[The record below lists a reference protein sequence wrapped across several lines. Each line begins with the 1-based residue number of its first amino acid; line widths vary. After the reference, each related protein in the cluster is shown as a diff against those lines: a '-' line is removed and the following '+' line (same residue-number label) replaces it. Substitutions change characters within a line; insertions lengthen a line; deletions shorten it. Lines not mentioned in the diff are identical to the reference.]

1 MNWFLNDKL
10 KWYGKNLNQYFLDT
24 IYDTDKLMVEL
35 PQEKWFKI
43 NPTRGMKKAI
53 CCYDLARTHSK
64 ISDFLINVYGET
76 EYNRATIDRKTM
88 RFSRRNVAAGGGL
101 YPNLIYILIKT
112 NKVVNIYQFDPA
124 LCVLRVID
132 RVAAVESEF
141 EENKCYFIST
151 LYYFRNWLKYR
162 YFGYRLMNV
171 DSGYLLASFYSQ
183 VIKSR
188 LDGEICLSSKLF
200 NLAKEYIKIDLKKEN
215 ICFVV
220 KINDINLLDSIKN
233 LNKVCK
239 YQIFDDW
246 DTLGIDLYE
255 TIEKAALDQQYDIC
269 EKIVGDLKFDIFNS
283 KKIERNRISPG
294 GAAMQSILPINKDLL
309 LNTIHTLNILI
320 KDVEYLICDLN
331 IYIYIKKI
339 EGFEVG
345 IYRLSLEKDGG
356 LEFVRLVYEDLQ
368 VILKKHNFNFDQ
380 TPALIFVGNNPC
392 FDFSK
397 CLESEFKFVQLKVG
411 FLSHLI
417 SVAAAFNDC
426 YTHPILGFDSKL
438 CEKKIG
444 EKNILNLIAFSDAK
458 TVDRQRL
465 SYRKDET

>member
-1 MNWFLNDKL
+1 
-10 KWYGKNLNQYFLDT
+10 
-24 IYDTDKLMVEL
+24 
-35 PQEKWFKI
+35 
-43 NPTRGMKKAI
+43 
-53 CCYDLARTHSK
+53 
-64 ISDFLINVYGET
+64 
-76 EYNRATIDRKTM
+76 
-88 RFSRRNVAAGGGL
+88 
-101 YPNLIYILIKT
+101 
-112 NKVVNIYQFDPA
+112 
-124 LCVLRVID
+124 
-132 RVAAVESEF
+132 
-141 EENKCYFIST
+141 
-151 LYYFRNWLKYR
+151 
-162 YFGYRLMNV
+162 MNV

-188 LDGEICLSSKLF
+188 LYGEICLSSKLF
-200 NLAKEYIKIDLKKEN
+200 NLAKEYIKIDLKKES

-220 KINDINLLDSIKN
+220 KINDTNLLDSIKN

-246 DTLGIDLYE
+246 DTLDIDLYE

-309 LNTIHTLNILI
+309 LNTFHTLNILI

-356 LEFVRLVYEDLQ
+356 LEFVRPMHEDLQ

-458 TVDRQRL
+458 TLDRQRL

>member
-1 MNWFLNDKL
+1 MNSFLNDKL
-10 KWYGKNLNQYFLDT
+10 KWYGKNVNQYFLDT
-24 IYDTDKLMVEL
+24 VYNTDKLMVDL

-53 CCYDLARTHSK
+53 CCYDLAGIDSK

-76 EYNRATIDRKTM
+76 EYNRAAIDRKTL

-101 YPNLIYILIKT
+101 YPNLIYILVKSDQ
-112 NKVVNIYQFDPA
+112 VVNIYQFDPA
-124 LCVLRVID
+124 LCVLRLIEK
-132 RVAAVESEF
+132 REAIESEL

-171 DSGYLLASFYSQ
+171 DSGYLLAGFYSQ
-183 VIKSR
+183 VIKNG

-200 NLAKEYIKIDLKKEN
+200 NLAKEYIKLDLKKESV
-215 ICFVV
+215 CFAV
-220 KINDINLLDSIKN
+220 KINDLNLLDSIKN
-233 LNKVCK
+233 LSKICK

-246 DTLGIDLYE
+246 DILDMDLYE
-255 TIEKAALDQQYDIC
+255 TIEKAALSQEYDIY
-269 EKIVGDLKFDIFNS
+269 EKIVDHEKFEIFNS
-283 KKIERNRISPG
+283 KKIKENRISPG

-309 LNTIHTLNILI
+309 LNTLSTLNILLE
-320 KDVEYLICDLN
+320 DVEYLTLDLN
-331 IYIYIKKI
+331 IYIYIKKV
-339 EGFEVG
+339 EGLEVG
-345 IYRLSLEKDGG
+345 IYEWTPKKDDG
-356 LEFVRLVYEDLQ
+356 LKFIRPMDENLQ

-380 TPALIFVGNNPC
+380 TPALIFVGENPR

-426 YTHPILGFDSKL
+426 YTHPILGFDARL
-438 CEKKIG
+438 CEEKIK
-444 EKNILNLIAFSDAK
+444 EKHILNLIAFSDVK
-458 TVDRQRL
+458 ILDRQRL
-465 SYRKDET
+465 SYRGDKI